1 MAFRFGG
8 KIITDGLVL
17 YLDAANKSSYP
28 GSGTTWY
35 DLSAQKNNGTLLA
48 APTYDGSS
56 FTFNG
61 TTQYVGSFPIQIA
74 DTESKTV
81 SAFVNPI
88 NSTTSMGVCGTYVGV
103 GGGWGVLLNYT
114 GNGEII
120 YFHAAGTTAGVNN
133 AITTGNTWYHIAAAY
148 NKATTTVTF
157 YRNGVQFGSPNT
169 SVTTLTLNPNSGSVA
184 ADGQG
189 SGRAFSGKMS
199 NIQIYNR
206 ALSATEVLQ
215 NYNALKGRYGL

>member
-1 MAFRFGG
+1 MAFRFGPRTV
-8 KIITDGLVL
+8 TDGLTL
-17 YLDAANKSSYP
+17 YLDAANLSSYP

-35 DLSAQKNNGTLLA
+35 DLSSQKNNGALVA
-48 APTYDGSS
+48 SPTYDGSS

-74 DTESKTV
+74 DTGSKTI
-81 SAFVNPI
+81 STFVNPI
-88 NSTTSMGVCGTYVGV
+88 NTTTPMGICGTYAGV
-103 GGGWGVLLNYT
+103 GGGWGVLLNYS

-133 AITTGNTWYHIAAAY
+133 AITAGNQWYHICAAY
-148 NKATTTVTF
+148 NEATTTVTF

-169 SVTTLTLNPNSGSVA
+169 SVTALTLNPINGGVA
-184 ADGQG
+184 SDSSPG
-189 SGRAFSGKMS
+189 GRVFSGKMS

-206 ALSATEVLQ
+206 ALSASEILQ
-215 NYNALKGRYGL
+215 NYNALKGRFGL

>member
-1 MAFRFGG
+1 MSGNVAP
-8 KIITDGLVL
+8 KIIYDNSLVL
-17 YLDAANKSSYP
+17 YLDAANTRSYP

-35 DLSAQKNNGTLLA
+35 DLSSTKNDGTLIASPTYNGT
-48 APTYDGSS
+48 S

-61 TTQYVGSFPIQIA
+61 STQSVGSFPIQIA
-74 DTESKTV
+74 DTGSKTI

-88 NSTTSMGVCGTYVGV
+88 DSTTSMGICGTYAGV
-103 GGGWGVLLNYT
+103 GGGWGVLLNYS

-133 AITTGNTWYHIAAAY
+133 AITAGNTWYHICAAY

-169 SVTTLTLNPNSGSVA
+169 SVTTLTLNPINGGVA
-184 ADGQG
+184 YDGQG
-189 SGRAFSGKMS
+189 RQFSGKIS

-206 ALSATEVLQ
+206 VLSSTEVLQ
-215 NYNALKGRYGL
+215 NYNALKSRFGL